1 MKLKFLSL
9 LLFVSFSSHSS
20 NISRIICKPSNS
32 NGTATSAIWPQP
44 YLLNDKL
51 CFDIRI
57 DSGNACVA
65 DGKTTTWFT
74 ESVIIMQNNESL
86 GRDDTWFRVNR
97 PTINDLR
104 IAYTVE
110 ASRDKVNWIPQSHV
124 TINRISG
131 ESIDWA
137 IYEHGGTSYQC
148 HLEGKKI

>member
-1 MKLKFLSL
+1 MINYALILELTLEMHVLPMVK
-9 LLFVSFSSHSS
+9 
-20 NISRIICKPSNS
+20 
-32 NGTATSAIWPQP
+32 
-44 YLLNDKL
+44 
-51 CFDIRI
+51 
-57 DSGNACVA
+57 
-65 DGKTTTWFT
+65 TTWFT

-104 IAYTVE
+104 IEYTVE

-131 ESIDWA
+131 EAIDWA

-148 HLEGKKI
+148 HLEGKRYDALSLN

>member
-110 ASRDKVNWIPQSHV
+110 ASVMLP
-124 TINRISG
+124 T
-131 ESIDWA
+131 
-137 IYEHGGTSYQC
+137 Y
-148 HLEGKKI
+148 